1 MKTDNIIKAADL
13 FCGAGG
19 TSQGLL
25 MAANDMGAGLELVAV
40 NHSNIA
46 IETHSMNH
54 AYAKHLCNGLDN
66 VDPRKLVPGGHLH
79 LLCASPECTH
89 HSNARGGKPMSDQS
103 RSSGFHILRFAEALY
118 IDNILIENVSEW
130 KNWGPLGRNG
140 RPLKSKKGQ
149 LFEQF
154 INSLKALGYKVE
166 WRVLNCADYGDPTTR
181 ERLFIIARRG
191 NKKIRWP
198 EPTHIPPK
206 MLANP
211 GLFVEERK
219 PWRTAREIIDWS
231 IPSQSIFDRKKPLC
245 NNTLRRIEAGLKRFC
260 GIDLDLRRCFLEDLR
275 PFLIV
280 FRNNQDAISLDVPV
294 PTLTTSGAN
303 FGLIQP
309 FLLQS
314 DQIGSNGACVFSQD
328 APVPTIVTKANMC
341 MVQPFLVPNFTE
353 RDGQSPRI
361 HSIDDPAP
369 TVTSHGAGGLVT
381 PFLVTVNHGESG
393 GSRCHTV
400 DAPLP
405 TVTGSLGDALIQPFL
420 IEYYGT
426 LNMSS
431 VDSPVPTATTKERF
445 GLVEASVTRFRL
457 DIRFR
462 MLQPIELAR
471 AQGFPDTYRFSG
483 RKKDVVKSIGN
494 AVPPGTAKALIV
506 ELLRD
511 FAATGPQVRN
521 DIAA

>member
-1 MKTDNIIKAADL
+1 MKTKNLVIKAADL

-25 MAANDMGAGLELVAV
+25 MAANDMGVGLELVAV

-46 IETHSMNH
+46 IETHSINH
-54 AYAKHLCNGLDN
+54 AYAKHLCTGLDN
-66 VDPRKLVPGGHLH
+66 VDPRQLVPGGHLH
-79 LLCASPECTH
+79 ILCASPECTH

-103 RSSGFHILRFAEALY
+103 RSSAWHILRFAEALY
-118 IDNILIENVSEW
+118 IDNIICENVSEFLH
-130 KNWGPLGRNG
+130 WGPLSKNG
-140 RPLKSKKGQ
+140 RPLKSKKGR

-166 WRVLNCADYGDPTTR
+166 WRLLNCADYGDPTTR
-181 ERLFIIARRG
+181 KRLFVLARRG

-198 EPTHIPPK
+198 EPTHVPPK
-206 MLANP
+206 VLANP

-245 NNTLRRIEAGLKRFC
+245 HNTLRRIEAGLKRFC
-260 GIDLDLRRCFLEDLR
+260 GIDLDLRRCFLKDLR

-280 FRNNQDAISLDVPV
+280 FRNNQDAISLNVPV

-303 FGLIQP
+303 FGLI
-309 FLLQS
+309 L
-314 DQIGSNGACVFSQD
+314 
-328 APVPTIVTKANMC
+328 
-341 MVQPFLVPNFTE
+341 PFLVPNFTE
-353 RDGQSPRI
+353 RDGQAPRI
-361 HSIDDPAP
+361 HSIDDPSP
-369 TVTSHGAGGLVT
+369 TVTSHGAGALVT

-400 DAPLP
+400 DAPLS
-405 TVTGSLGDALIQPFL
+405 TVTGSLGDALVQPFL

-431 VDSPVPTATTKERF
+431 IDSPVPTATTKERF
-445 GLVEASVTRFRL
+445 GWVEASVARFCL

-471 AQGFPDTYRFSG
+471 AQGFPDSYRFSG
-483 RKKDVVKSIGN
+483 SKKDVVKSIGN
-494 AVPPGTAKALIV
+494 AVPPNTAHALV
-506 ELLRD
+506 MEVLRD
-511 FAATGPQVRN
+511 FTATVQHIRP

>member
-1 MKTDNIIKAADL
+1 MKTNHVIRAADL

-25 MAANDMGAGLELVAV
+25 MAANDMGADLMLVAV

-54 AYAKHLCNGLDN
+54 SYAEHVCNGLDN
-66 VDPRKLVPGGHLH
+66 VDPRKLVPSGHLH
-79 LLCASPECTH
+79 ILCASPECTH

-103 RSSGFHILRFAEALY
+103 RSSAWHILRFAEALY
-118 IDNILIENVSEW
+118 VDNILIENVPEFRS
-130 KNWGPLGRNG
+130 WGPLGHNG
-140 RPLKSKKGQ
+140 RPMKSKKGH

-154 INSLKALGYKVE
+154 IHSLKALGYKVE
-166 WRVLNCADYGDPTTR
+166 WRILNCADYGDPTTR

-191 NKKIRWP
+191 NRKIRWP
-198 EPTHIPPK
+198 EPTHVPPK
-206 MLANP
+206 TLENP
-211 GLFVEERK
+211 GLFAEERK
-219 PWRTAREIIDWS
+219 PWRTARDIIDWS

-245 NNTLRRIEAGLKRFC
+245 NNTLRRIEAGLKRFH

-309 FLLQS
+309 FL
-314 DQIGSNGACVFSQD
+314 
-328 APVPTIVTKANMC
+328 
-341 MVQPFLVPNFTE
+341 VPNFTE
-353 RDGQSPRI
+353 RDGQIPRV
-361 HSIDDPAP
+361 HSIHEPVP
-369 TVTSHGAGGLVT
+369 TITSHGAGALVL
-381 PFLVTVNHGESG
+381 PFLLGQQSCAAPRSVNEPTCTVATAGAISLVSPFLIAVNHGGTSKG
-393 GSRCHTV
+393 GRSRSLNV
-400 DAPLP
+400 PLS
-405 TVTGSLGDALIQPFL
+405 TVTGSLGDALVQPFL

-462 MLQPIELAR
+462 MLQPRELAR
-471 AQGFPDTYRFSG
+471 AQGFPDTYKFSG
-483 RKKDVVKSIGN
+483 SKKDVVKSIGN
-494 AVPPGTAKALIV
+494 AVPPGTAKALV
-506 ELLRD
+506 LELLRD
-511 FAATGPQVRN
+511 FAATGPQIRR